1 MPYNNTVA
9 EEIETSKTKAI
20 RTLYIVLLSV
30 TASLVLLLIIGT
42 VVGLARSPSSP
53 PLITFGKDKGAPPS
67 VLSEIGDIRVF
78 SGIGRLR
85 IPLSDSSTMIL
96 SISFPYM
103 ADDTV
108 FTEELAAKIGD
119 FKNIATDY
127 FTSLP
132 KEKLTPLDEDTAKA
146 EILRR
151 FNENLRLG
159 RIEALYFNDLMV
171 ID

>member
-1 MPYNNTVA
+1 MPYNRTVT
-9 EEIETSKTKAI
+9 EIETSKTKTI

-30 TASLVLLLIIGT
+30 AASVVLLLIIGT
-42 VVGLARSPSSP
+42 VVGLARSPHSP
-53 PLITFGKDKGAPPS
+53 PLVTFGKNKETPATLLLES
-67 VLSEIGDIRVF
+67 GDIRVF

-119 FKNIATDY
+119 FKSIATDY

-132 KEKLTPLDEDTAKA
+132 KDKITPLDEDAAKA
-146 EILRR
+146 EILSR
-151 FNENLRLG
+151 FNANLRLG
-159 RIEALYFNDLMV
+159 RIEALYFSDLMI

>member
-1 MPYNNTVA
+1 MPYNRTVA
-9 EEIETSKTKAI
+9 EIETSKTKAI

-30 TASLVLLLIIGT
+30 AASLVLLLIIGT

-53 PLITFGKDKGAPPS
+53 PIVKFGKDKTPPT
-67 VLSEIGDIRVF
+67 VLLESGDIRVF

-85 IPLSDSSTMIL
+85 IPLADSSTMIL

-108 FTEELAAKIGD
+108 FTEELAAKIGE
-119 FKNIATDY
+119 FKELATDY

-132 KEKLTPLDEDTAKA
+132 KEKLKPLDEDAAKA
-146 EILRR
+146 EILSR
-151 FNENLRLG
+151 FNANLRLG
-159 RIEALYFNDLMV
+159 RIEALYFNDLM
-171 ID
+171 ILD